1 MARSGINKR
10 EIDKWAK
17 NLVRETNKSLERA
30 QRRNPPRV
38 STQIEATSGPVP
50 GEVTGYLARL
60 LLWLDDREKQNPG
73 GYINVTAFPEEL
85 RLEDEDPAILALQL
99 DQWHPAGLGDE
110 TAKELY
116 DILPP
121 EEFPQYVTFADG
133 TPIPD
138 EYVTHIRDVGLDLA
152 VDVDWREGDVLV
164 IDNVLTAHGRRPF
177 EGTRRILVAMCD

>member
-38 STQIEATSGPVP
+38 SAQIEATSSAVP

-73 GYINVTAFPEEL
+73 RYIKP
-85 RLEDEDPAILALQL
+85 DPRQ
-99 DQWHPAGLGDE
+99 GL
-110 TAKELY
+110 
-116 DILPP
+116 
-121 EEFPQYVTFADG
+121 V
-133 TPIPD
+133 
-138 EYVTHIRDVGLDLA
+138 
-152 VDVDWREGDVLV
+152 
-164 IDNVLTAHGRRPF
+164 
-177 EGTRRILVAMCD
+177 TRRRVPPGFSAWRGRG